1 MANNYGFTRDPNVGG
16 LSVMTPYYNKVTGAV
31 YNAPDSAYNPPNAD
45 WVAGEKPAGFGLGRG
60 STDPATNPVTSSPV
74 GGADTTTID
83 PSQSTLSPNFSSYVY
98 DMLGKGQGL
107 ASLPYQEFTGQRF
120 AGPSQLQSQA
130 FTGLGSLQTPSYFQQ
145 GAGMLGG
152 AGGSFADPGT
162 AQTFMSPYMQ
172 NVVDINK
179 REAQRQADIAGTQ
192 RGAKFAQS
200 GAFGGAR
207 QAIENAEAD
216 RNLQMQFGDIQS
228 KGLQSAFD
236 QAQKQY
242 NAEQESRMRAGYN
255 LSSLGLQG
263 LKEQL
268 GAGATQQQLEQQPF
282 DFGYQQFQES
292 MKYPYQQATFQQSLL
307 QGLPLQ
313 ARGFDEGQG
322 ILGSLMQGGLS
333 GLALYNLLN
342 KP

>member
-1 MANNYGFTRDPNVGG
+1 MA
-16 LSVMTPYYNKVTGAV
+16 
-31 YNAPDSAYNPPNAD
+31 
-45 WVAGEKPAGFGLGRG
+45 E
-60 STDPATNPVTSSPV
+60 
-74 GGADTTTID
+74 TTAIS
-83 PSQSTLSPNFSSYVY
+83 PSQSTLSPNFASYVY

-130 FTGLGSLQTPSYFQQ
+130 FQGIGSLQTPQQFQQ
-145 GAGMLGG
+145 GTSLVSQAGM
-152 AGGSFADPGT
+152 GSFTDPGAT
-162 AQTFMSPYMQ
+162 QAFMSPYMQ

-192 RGAKFAQS
+192 RGAKFAQA

-216 RNLQMQFGDIQS
+216 RNLQQRMGDIQVT
-228 KGLQSAFD
+228 GLQSAFD

-242 NAEQESRMRAGYN
+242 NTERQSQIAAG
-255 LSSLGLQG
+255 LGLGSLGTQQFGTQLQG
-263 LKEQL
+263 LQQQL
-268 GAGATQQQLEQQPF
+268 GAGQTQQQLNQQPL

-292 MKYPYQQATFQQSLL
+292 MKYPYQQATYMQSLL

-313 ARGFDEGQG
+313 ARAYDEGQG

-342 KP
+342 KPGG

>member
-1 MANNYGFTRDPNVGG
+1 MMAT
-16 LSVMTPYYNKVTGAV
+16 A
-31 YNAPDSAYNPPNAD
+31 A
-45 WVAGEKPAGFGLGRG
+45 
-60 STDPATNPVTSSPV
+60 
-74 GGADTTTID
+74 ID

-130 FTGLGSLQTPSYFQQ
+130 FTGLGSIQAPSYFQQ

-152 AGGSFADPGT
+152 AGGSFTDPGT

-172 NVVDINK
+172 SVVDINK

-192 RGAKFAQS
+192 RGAKFAQA

-216 RNLQMQFGDIQS
+216 RNLQMQFGDIQA

-242 NAEQESRMRAGYN
+242 NAEQDARMKAGYS
-255 LSSLGLQG
+255 LSSLGLEG
-263 LKEQL
+263 LKQQL
-268 GAGATQQQLEQQPF
+268 GAGATQQQLEQQPL

-307 QGLPLQ
+307 QGLPLE
-313 ARGFDEGQG
+313 AKSYDEGQG
-322 ILGSLMQGGLS
+322 ILGSLMKGGLS
-333 GLALYNLLN
+333 GLALYELLN
-342 KP
+342 PTKKPGG

>member
-1 MANNYGFTRDPNVGG
+1 MMATAA
-16 LSVMTPYYNKVTGAV
+16 L
-31 YNAPDSAYNPPNAD
+31 
-45 WVAGEKPAGFGLGRG
+45 
-60 STDPATNPVTSSPV
+60 
-74 GGADTTTID
+74 D

-130 FTGLGSLQTPSYFQQ
+130 FTGLGSIQAPSYFQQ

-216 RNLQMQFGDIQS
+216 RNLQMQFGDIQA

-242 NAEQESRMRAGYN
+242 NAEQDARMKAGYN

-268 GAGATQQQLEQQPF
+268 GAGATQQQLEQQPL

-313 ARGFDEGQG
+313 ARAYDEGQG